1 MSTSRPSWCAPTR
14 RSTSTSLSPRP
25 TAEAGP
31 AATSGSRSPRR
42 VAEAAAAATT
52 RIWSKRSIRRS
63 VDCHSGSVSFVD
75 RARSVSR
82 ITFLKQTRLHVWS
95 VHRLARAAVRARGCS
110 GSGVQASGGICYISR
125 VRMCAVHAKG
135 TLYGR
140 TSFQNLTVGCAPL
153 ACESTASTAFRV
165 RSHNHQPTHTTLAPP
180 AHGTPRADPRA
191 TPCCIVHRPTVTHR
205 PRPPHRDRPARSQP
219 PVPIRLRPP
228 STTPTAHQRHTA
240 QYAR

>member
-31 AATSGSRSPRR
+31 AATSGSRSPPR

-82 ITFLKQTRLHVWS
+82 ITFLKQTRLHV
-95 VHRLARAAVRARGCS
+95 HRLASVENTRALGVGRPGVRGHLLYLESADVCGARERNPIWTNLFS
-110 GSGVQASGGICYISR
+110 KPNGGLR
-125 VRMCAVHAKG
+125 
-135 TLYGR
+135 
-140 TSFQNLTVGCAPL
+140 APR
-153 ACESTASTAFRV
+153 ACESTPASTAFRV